1 VKDLLAFPLSISLSF
16 PFFHTIMTLRLSTT
30 NSNSIGNPLLTLE
43 HDVNVSNAAKK
54 ELFQFLSI
62 VVKNLIEKTSPD
74 EKNKKYRQLRLSN
87 PKIQRLTSTHPS
99 VMEFL
104 THTIG
109 FRSVVIANEP
119 YLEYNP
125 DDGTTN
131 RLESLESWRSQILS
145 TLERVRPAMISH
157 SSSSSSLGG
166 GNTSSSSSSMEMMN
180 AAQLS
185 EKQKARRLL
194 EQKLLQEKEAEK
206 MARKRTVSQIAADKH
221 VREND
226 PNWKPSVAAAAA
238 KAGDNAISTFRDKY
252 GET

>member
-1 VKDLLAFPLSISLSF
+1 
-16 PFFHTIMTLRLSTT
+16 MTLRLSMTSSGGMM
-30 NSNSIGNPLLTLE
+30 NDPLVRLE
-43 HDVNVSNAAKK
+43 HDVNVSNATKT
-54 ELFQFLSI
+54 EVFQFLSI
-62 VVKNLIEKTSPD
+62 VIKNLIEKSHDD
-74 EKNKKYRQLRLSN
+74 EKYRQLRLNN
-87 PKIQRLTSTHPS
+87 PKIQRLTSMHPS

-104 THTIG
+104 TQTIG

-119 YLEYNP
+119 YLQYHPNNHNNNNNN
-125 DDGTTN
+125 TMTM
-131 RLESLESWRSQILS
+131 ESLESWRSQILS
-145 TLERVRPAMISH
+145 TLERVRPAIISH

-166 GNTSSSSSSMEMMN
+166 GSTTKEPTT
-180 AAQLS
+180 ATALLS

-238 KAGDNAISTFRDKY
+238 KAGENAISTFRDKY
-252 GET
+252 GES